1 MMMSITDDGR
11 RLLVHHDGHDSPP
24 TLVHPMWLRERS
36 TTIGQLDQTSL
47 QRLYDPNDICL
58 DLRVTAADVEGTM
71 ARFGFSDGHE
81 MTMALGRLAV
91 ELGLQTSPEATPAR
105 VPWSADFDHL
115 PEVSWTDLT
124 ASDNVEALLQALEP
138 FYRFGFF
145 IVHDVP
151 TTPGTIRD
159 VAHFFGNLIPTNFG
173 DIFDVES
180 KPNPTDLAYTGLHL
194 AAHSDGPYRKPGLT
208 IQMLHALANEAPGGD
223 STLVD
228 GLAAANQLRA
238 ADPEAFEAVCTVG
251 VDFRYDVVTEAIA
264 TRAPLLRYI
273 DGTFAEIRFSPRLDF
288 VEAVDADRLDAFYRG
303 RQWLRD
309 HLNNPANQ
317 AQFRLDAGDLMFMDN
332 QRLLHGR
339 TAFDAQGGRR
349 HLQGCYIDHDGP
361 DNLWRVA
368 CRQRDHGGVKGLAD
382 IVAERRV
389 TLPGGVD

>member
-11 RLLVHHDGHDSPP
+11 RLLVQHDHSGPA
-24 TLVHPMWLRERS
+24 TLVHPIWLRERS
-36 TTIGQLDQTSL
+36 TTSGQLDRTSL
-47 QRLYDPNDICL
+47 QRLYDPNDFCL
-58 DLRVTAADVEGTM
+58 DLRVVDATVDGAHV
-71 ARFGFSDGHE
+71 RVGFSDGHE
-81 MTMALGRLAV
+81 MTMAVDRLLV
-91 ELGLQTSPEATPAR
+91 ELGWQPSPEATPAR

-115 PEVSWTDLT
+115 PDVSWTDLV
-124 ASDNVEALLQALEP
+124 APDNAAALVQALDP
-138 FYRFGFF
+138 FYRYGFF
-145 IVHDVP
+145 ILRDVP

-159 VAHFFGNLIPTNFG
+159 VANFFGNLIPTNFG

-180 KPNPTDLAYTGLHL
+180 KPDPTDLAYTGLHL
-194 AAHSDGPYRKPGLT
+194 AAHTDGPYRKPGLT

-238 ADPEAFEAVCTVG
+238 VDPEAFDAVCSVG

-273 DGTFAEIRFSPRLDF
+273 DGEFAEIRFSPRMDF
-288 VEAVDADRLDAFYRG
+288 VEAADADQLDAFYRG
-303 RQWLRD
+303 RRWLRD
-309 HLNNPANQ
+309 HLNDPANQ

-339 TAFDAQGGRR
+339 TAFDAQGGQR

-361 DNLWRVA
+361 DTLWRVA
-368 CRQRDHGGVKGLAD
+368 CRQRDHGGAKGLAD
-382 IVAERRV
+382 IVASHRV
-389 TLPGGVD
+389 TLPGGVG